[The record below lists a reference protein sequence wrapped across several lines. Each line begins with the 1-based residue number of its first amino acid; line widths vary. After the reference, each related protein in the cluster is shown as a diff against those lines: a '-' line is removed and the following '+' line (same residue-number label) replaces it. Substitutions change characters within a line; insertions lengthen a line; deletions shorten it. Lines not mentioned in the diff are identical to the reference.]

1 MSTAR
6 SLQPGDL
13 WWCLGAVAL
22 ALAPHAGRLPLAFG
36 LGFIASAGWRMLG
49 AYGRLP
55 LPDRQHP
62 ALWWLLQAIALASF
76 ALIYWRYQGQ
86 VGRDAGVALLSA
98 LAGLK
103 LLELRN
109 NRDYYVV
116 CVLTYFLVVTNFF
129 FSQEIPTA
137 LYLLLVTVLTTA
149 ALVRVNAPPAM
160 GALRCARLGLFMVLE
175 SMPLMVVCFLLFPR
189 LPGPLW
195 GIAADSSSGVT
206 GLSDEMTIGRI
217 AHLGT
222 SDEVAFRVV
231 FSDKAPPARDLYWRG
246 PVLWHTD
253 GRRWQAGDIARRAP
267 PSPVVRG
274 RRVNYEVLLEAHGSR
289 WLPALE
295 TIVYTDGKS
304 RPGRARDL
312 MATEQV
318 KRRLRYHAQSALDYS
333 LTELSADDRAAA
345 LALPVR
351 AHPRTRELGQRWRT
365 QGLAPRAIVQAALAN
380 FAAAPFTYTLT
391 PQLLPND
398 PIDGF
403 LFETKE
409 GFCEHFAASFVVLM
423 RAAGIPARIV
433 TGYQGGEYNTISEYF
448 MVRQSDAHAWAEVYL
463 DGDGWVRVD
472 PTAAVAPERV
482 SLGFNGANGGE
493 GALGGIG
500 RDNAVAGAWLNLRQL
515 WDSAAY
521 HWSRHV
527 LGYSAERQRGL
538 LEALGMSDVTPA
550 RLVLWLVGVM
560 TVLLGL
566 LTLIL
571 LRGAG
576 RVVLSPAVRLYGR
589 FCARLARIG
598 LPRAAHEGPVEYAE
612 RVAAARGDLASE
624 VRAIAQR
631 FALLRYGDAPDGLS
645 DLRSRVRAFRPRRAP
660 RQ

>member
-1 MSTAR
+1 
-6 SLQPGDL
+6 
-13 WWCLGAVAL
+13 
-22 ALAPHAGRLPLAFG
+22 
-36 LGFIASAGWRMLG
+36 
-49 AYGRLP
+49 
-55 LPDRQHP
+55 
-62 ALWWLLQAIALASF
+62 
-76 ALIYWRYQGQ
+76 
-86 VGRDAGVALLSA
+86 
-98 LAGLK
+98 
-103 LLELRN
+103 
-109 NRDYYVV
+109 
-116 CVLTYFLVVTNFF
+116 
-129 FSQEIPTA
+129 
-137 LYLLLVTVLTTA
+137 
-149 ALVRVNAPPAM
+149 
-160 GALRCARLGLFMVLE
+160 MVLE
-175 SMPLMVVCFLLFPR
+175 SLPLMVVCFVLFPR

-246 PVLWHTD
+246 PVLWSTD
-253 GRRWQAGDIARRAP
+253 GRRWQAGEIARRAP
-267 PSPVVRG
+267 PPVVVRG

-295 TIVYTDGKS
+295 TIVYTDSKS

-312 MATEQV
+312 IATEQV
-318 KRRLRYHAQSALDYS
+318 KRRLRYRAESALDYS
-333 LTELSADDRAAA
+333 LTELSPDDRAAA

-351 AHPRTRELGQRWRT
+351 AHPRARELGRSWRT
-365 QGLAPRAIVQAALAN
+365 QGLAPRAIVQAALAM

-391 PQLLPND
+391 PQLLPKD

-448 MVRQSDAHAWAEVYL
+448 LVRQSDAHAWAEVYL
-463 DGDGWVRVD
+463 EGDGWVRVD

-482 SLGFNGANGGE
+482 SLGWNSAGGGA
-493 GALGGIG
+493 GALPGLD
-500 RDNAVAGAWLNLRQL
+500 RDSAVAGAWLNLRQL

-521 HWSRHV
+521 HWGRYV

-538 LEALGMSDVTPA
+538 LEALGMEDVTPA

-560 TVLLGL
+560 GVLLGL
-566 LTLIL
+566 LALLL
-571 LRGAG
+571 LRSAG
-576 RVVLSPAVRLYGR
+576 REALSPAVRLYVR
-589 FCARLARIG
+589 YCARLARIG
-598 LPRAAHEGPVEYAE
+598 LPRAAHEGPLEYAE
-612 RVAAARGDLASE
+612 RVAVARRDLALE

-631 FALLRYGDAPDGLS
+631 FALLRYADAPDGLA
-645 DLRSRVRAFRPRRAP
+645 DLRARVRAFRPRRAP
-660 RQ
+660 RR